1 MAPETIT
8 EHVTM
13 LTPHQTLFTWSSSKE
28 WLHQFLEV
36 GIEDMHCTVKT
47 SYLCALLARL
57 KLVLYYP
64 LGLYPSGPSY
74 KVQTLESLRKAVK
87 EFSRRD
93 LDPNQY

>member
-1 MAPETIT
+1 M
-8 EHVTM
+8 
-13 LTPHQTLFTWSSSKE
+13 Q
-28 WLHQFLEV
+28 QFLEV
-36 GIEDMHCTVKT
+36 GIEDMHCTAINNYLFDPEYKVKT

-57 KLVLYYP
+57 KLVLYFP